1 MILNKI
7 KLENIRSYLTEEINF
22 PTSSILLSGDV
33 GSGKSTIL
41 QAIDFALFGIRRPG
55 LLGSTLL
62 RNGKSNGSV
71 ELHFEVEDKKI
82 IIKRTLKRIADT
94 VTQDSGF
101 IMINDVKK
109 EGTALELKESILKL
123 LSYPKELL
131 TKTKSLIYTYTVYT
145 PQEEMKAILLGDRE
159 SRIDTLRKVFGIDKY
174 KRIKENTKIFVT
186 RIKEKKKELVGRIS
200 DLEDKRKEKEER
212 ESKIRELTSSIDL
225 IIPPIEK
232 YKKQILAEKESIGKI
247 EEEISRLN
255 QLKKEYEVN
264 KLRLKYNDE
273 QLQKDNNELI
283 EVDKQIKTL
292 ELELKERN
300 GIRVSEKDIENKEN
314 QINLTEDNFKR
325 ILIKISEFKT
335 KKTSSENIKS
345 SLASLE
351 TCPTCKQKVTQEY
364 KHKIVAE
371 ESNRIQGFS
380 NEISALIRNQEENER
395 RLDNLKSD
403 LNKLRNLQNNY
414 KIFLMKSDLLEEKNN
429 SKKSILENKAKIKQE
444 INDFNVNKDTLLENI
459 KKYENV
465 EEDYKRSRLELEELQ
480 EKLKDVEIKK
490 ISLDKEKEN
499 TEEILDKLQKEIEI
513 KLSIKEDLNY
523 LDQLHHWL
531 EEFFVKLMSLIEK
544 QILLRVHMDFD
555 TLFQKWF
562 NIIMDVEILNVKLDD
577 EFTPVII
584 QNGHEIDYLSLSGGE
599 KTSIALAYRLALN
612 QVINNL
618 ITTIKTKDLLI
629 LDEPTDGF
637 SSEQLD
643 RIKLVLDELNS
654 KQIII
659 VSHENKVES
668 FVNEVIKLSK
678 KEHVS
683 QIIQ

>member
-7 KLENIRSYLTEEINF
+7 RLENIRSYLNEEINF
-22 PTSSILLSGDV
+22 PSSSILLSGDI

-55 LLGSTLL
+55 LLGATLL
-62 RNGKSNGSV
+62 RNGKNNGSV
-71 ELHFEVEDKKI
+71 ELHFEVDDKKI

-101 IMINDVKK
+101 IMINDIKK

-145 PQEEMKAILLGDRE
+145 PQEEMKAILLGDRD

-174 KRIKENTKIFVT
+174 KRIKENTKIIVT
-186 RIKEKKKELVGRIS
+186 KIKEKKKELTGKIS
-200 DLEDKRKEKEER
+200 DLEDKRKEKQER
-212 ESKIRELTSSIDL
+212 ELKIKELTSSIDL
-225 IIPPIEK
+225 ILPPIEK

-247 EEEISRLN
+247 EEEISKLN

-264 KLRLKYNDE
+264 KLKLKYNDE
-273 QLQKDNNELI
+273 QLQKNNNELI
-283 EVDKQIKTL
+283 EADNKIKTL

-300 GIRVSEKDIENKEN
+300 GIKISEKDIENKEN
-314 QINLTEDNFKR
+314 QINLTEDNLKL
-325 ILIKISEFKT
+325 ILAKISEFKT
-335 KKTSSENIKS
+335 KKSSSENIKS
-345 SLASLE
+345 SLANLE

-364 KHKIVAE
+364 KYKIVAE
-371 ESNRIQGFS
+371 ESNKIQGFS
-380 NEISALIRNQEENER
+380 NEISTLIRNQEENER
-395 RLDNLKSD
+395 RLGNLKSE
-403 LNKLRNLQNNY
+403 LNKLRDLQNSY
-414 KIFLMKSDLLEEKNN
+414 KVFLMKSDLLEEKNN
-429 SKKSILENKAKIKQE
+429 SKKSVLENKAKIKQE
-444 INDFNVNKDTLLENI
+444 INISNTNKDTLLENI
-459 KKYENV
+459 KKYENI
-465 EEDYKRSRLELEELQ
+465 EEDYKKSKLELEELQ

-490 ISLDKEKEN
+490 TSLDKEKED

-523 LDQLHHWL
+523 LDQLQHWL

-668 FVNEVIKLSK
+668 FVNEVIKLNK

-683 QIIQ
+683 QVTQ